1 MRDLK
6 LFYDEGFDIDVEAN
20 GEPVYLEYESE
31 TTDQR
36 AAVAVAIA
44 KGTIPGN
51 EDTGIDWSHL
61 YESDESQ
68 GVMEIYSEAQQM
80 INTCAGNEDAA
91 AEQYIALLEKDE
103 KTNNIT
109 IRTIKG
115 GAST

>member
-6 LFYDEGFDIDVEAN
+6 LFYDNGFDIDVEAN
-20 GEPVYLEYESE
+20 GEPVYLDEESE
-31 TTDQR
+31 TVDQR

-44 KGTIPGN
+44 KGTIPGF
-51 EDTGIDWSHL
+51 EGIGVDWSHL
-61 YESDESQ
+61 LSNDEAQ

-80 INTCAGNEDAA
+80 INICAGNEDSAT
-91 AEQYIALLEKDE
+91 EQYLALLEKDE

-115 GAST
+115 GSGK